1 MNKTHYLTMR
11 VCKFGG
17 SSLAHSRG
25 FRNAASIITSN
36 PRRRVAVFSAPGA
49 REKGDEKV
57 TDILF
62 RIGGRAQK
70 GRSIF
75 KEQTVL
81 AERFLSIESELT
93 RKTSI
98 SENFL
103 NSVDRRIGD
112 GIAELVSMGEE
123 FSCAVMV
130 AYMRKEGIDAG
141 IFDPATDLP
150 VRRDENNNIFVSAS
164 DMPRIR
170 VVLESLLDSHDIVC
184 APGFYGNENG
194 ERRLFARG
202 GSDYTGAVLALAINA
217 ERYEKMTDVDG
228 IMDKHP
234 GKNDDAKV
242 MSNIEYSQLAL
253 MTGNGCGVV
262 QNEAVELMLNS
273 GIPMHVSNSF
283 NPLGEGTLVYSRL
296 GEVA

>member
-1 MNKTHYLTMR
+1 MR

-49 REKGDEKV
+49 RGKGDEKV

-62 RIGGRAQK
+62 KIDNNARK
-70 GRSIF
+70 GHSIF

-81 AERFLSIESELT
+81 AERFISIESDLT
-93 RKTSI
+93 KKTSI
-98 SENFL
+98 SEDFL
-103 NSVDRRIGD
+103 GSIDRRIGR
-112 GIAELVSMGEE
+112 GTAELVSMGEE
-123 FSCAVMV
+123 FSCAVMM
-130 AYMRKEGIDAG
+130 AYLRKEGIDAG

-150 VRRDENNNIFVSAS
+150 VRKNENSEVSVSIS
-164 DMPRIR
+164 DVQRVR
-170 VVLESLLDSHDIVC
+170 VVLESLLDSHEIVC

-194 ERRLFARG
+194 ERRLFSRG
-202 GSDYTGAVLALAINA
+202 GSDYTGAVFSVAISA

-228 IMDKHP
+228 IMDKDP
-234 GKNDDAKV
+234 AKNKDAKV
-242 MSNIEYSQLAL
+242 MTDIEYSHLAL
-253 MTGNGCGVV
+253 MAGEGCGIV
-262 QNEAVELMLNS
+262 QNEAVEFMLNS
-273 GIPMHVSNSF
+273 GIPMQIMNSF
-283 NPLGEGTLVYSRL
+283 NPLREGTTVYSRL